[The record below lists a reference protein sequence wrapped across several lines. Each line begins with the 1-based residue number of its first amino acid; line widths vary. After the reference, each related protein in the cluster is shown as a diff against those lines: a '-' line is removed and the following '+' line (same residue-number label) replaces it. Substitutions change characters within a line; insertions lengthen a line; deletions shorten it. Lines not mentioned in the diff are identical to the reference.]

1 MPSAEKVRVGS
12 QQWAGKNVKAIGGGE
27 ERTAL
32 AVYIENLMGVP
43 EKDSAHG
50 AFLLSGESSQ

>member
-1 MPSAEKVRVGS
+1 VAVG
-12 QQWAGKNVKAIGGGE
+12 GVE

-43 EKDSAHG
+43 EKDVLMG
-50 AFLLSGESSQ
+50 FFY

>member
-1 MPSAEKVRVGS
+1 MAASSGQERKCRQVAV
-12 QQWAGKNVKAIGGGE
+12 GGGE
-27 ERTAL
+27 ERTAW

-50 AFLLSGESSQ
+50 AFLLSGE

>member
-1 MPSAEKVRVGS
+1 MPSADNGESWQSAV
-12 QQWAGKNVKAIGGGE
+12 GGGE
-27 ERTAL
+27 ERKDL

>member
-50 AFLLSGESSQ
+50 AFLLSGE

>member
-1 MPSAEKVRVGS
+1 MPELGD
-12 QQWAGKNVKAIGGGE
+12 GIFNVQFREGRDELAVSSGE
-27 ERTAL
+27 ERRAL

-50 AFLLSGESSQ
+50 AFLLSGE